1 MDSEYI
7 TPFDVEQEMVD
18 LNTRIGKA
26 PGVIKAHHNA
36 LKEARTAHRMAYA
49 RAYSTAEGTIL
60 DRRMQADLETQGE
73 REAMDNAEITYRY
86 VRDELDALKTKL
98 RALQSIG
105 SMLRA
110 EMFNKQGGL

>member
-1 MDSEYI
+1 MMDELV
-7 TPFDVEQEMVD
+7 TPFDVEREMVD
-18 LNTRIGKA
+18 LNTRIGNA
-26 PGVIKAHHNA
+26 PKIIKQHHNA
-36 LKEARTAHRMAYA
+36 LKEAQTAYRQAYA
-49 RAYSTAEGTIL
+49 RAYSYAEGTQL
-60 DRRMQADLETQGE
+60 DRKMTADIETAAERQAAD
-73 REAMDNAEITYRY
+73 DAEILYRY